1 MKHDMKVEERYFSED
16 INSLKAYD
24 EGFGTAYDNGGSYVL
39 TIHLSKLNELCPRKT
54 LNKQMYQRLVTFL
67 YEKGITLRILSRKRD
82 KSIEE
87 ETEGN

>member
-1 MKHDMKVEERYFSED
+1 
-16 INSLKAYD
+16 
-24 EGFGTAYDNGGSYVL
+24 
-39 TIHLSKLNELCPRKT
+39 
-54 LNKQMYQRLVTFL
+54 MYQRLVTFL

>member
-16 INSLKAYD
+16 INSLKTYD

-39 TIHLSKLNELCPRKT
+39 TIQLSKLNELCPRKT